1 MGSYYVDDQDI
12 SVGGSP
18 VNHFGIPPRVVADRL
33 TASFFESVQPLC
45 PIVER
50 QEFNRE
56 YERLYQD
63 GNAQLRPWG
72 WLAMLNLVFALGQ
85 TFEDLSQTVN
95 IQDCTTHVEYF
106 TRARM
111 LGALDGGLVFR
122 VGTLIQVQV
131 MGLASLYLL
140 ATKQANR

>member
-1 MGSYYVDDQDI
+1 
-12 SVGGSP
+12 
-18 VNHFGIPPRVVADRL
+18 
-33 TASFFESVQPLC
+33 
-45 PIVER
+45 VER

-56 YERLYQD
+56 YERLYMD
-63 GNAQLRPWG
+63 GDAQTRPWG

-85 TFEDLSQTVN
+85 TFEDLAGSVQTP
-95 IQDCTTHVEYF
+95 DCTTHVEYF
-106 TRARM
+106 TRARI

-140 ATKQANR
+140 ATKQANRYVLIEQPILRT